1 MRDFP
6 LDSVRARL
14 TPGQRVQT
22 PRCPQ
27 DVGVGNLKRK
37 KKGSIM
43 SELSMHELE
52 AQTGEVLPER
62 EALSAVAI
70 GFGNHATQINNH
82 NTTNNLTSHVTT
94 VNASDSSN
102 ATSFGFANTTIS
114 SAHQSINVS
123 G

>member
-6 LDSVRARL
+6 LDSARARL

-27 DVGVGNLKRK
+27 AVGIGNLREM

-62 EALSAVAI
+62 EAETHPMAEPGPRSPADPIDGPA
-70 GFGNHATQINNH
+70 ARKP
-82 NTTNNLTSHVTT
+82 
-94 VNASDSSN
+94 
-102 ATSFGFANTTIS
+102 
-114 SAHQSINVS
+114 
-123 G
+123 